1 MAIAENSPRRGFG
14 KFIPGV
20 LIVLVGG
27 LLLTDSFGFV
37 DRGFWNT
44 LWNL

>member
-1 MAIAENSPRRGFG
+1 MAIAENSLRRGFG

-20 LIVLVGG
+20 LIVLAGG